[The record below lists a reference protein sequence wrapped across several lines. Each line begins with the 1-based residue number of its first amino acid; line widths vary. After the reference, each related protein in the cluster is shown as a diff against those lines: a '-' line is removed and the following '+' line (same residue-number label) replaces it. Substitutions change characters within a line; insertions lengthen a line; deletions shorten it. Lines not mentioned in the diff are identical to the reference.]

1 MLTKLC
7 SFYTILDFYNL
18 LCSGYAW
25 ILPSFH
31 DVFYKIFCLDWL
43 ASTNNELSVGRGIEK
58 WSGGQLIKRIIWL
71 LKTREDASHLSSFL
85 QYWSIYALIL
95 FVLLLCCYPAS
106 TYAAPQQHQGRL
118 FWIICKRLK
127 VRGKAGR
134 LQLIQNSA
142 PSVALGR
149 QCCIRIVVHWW
160 NMGPSI

>member
-58 WSGGQLIKRIIWL
+58 WSGGQLIKRITYLVVKDSRRCIP
-71 LKTREDASHLSSFL
+71 SV
-85 QYWSIYALIL
+85 L
-95 FVLLLCCYPAS
+95 FSAVLVNLCINFICTATVLLLLCIGEIAN
-106 TYAAPQQHQGRL
+106 
-118 FWIICKRLK
+118 FF
-127 VRGKAGR
+127 RGKVFIFFEQVLR
-134 LQLIQNSA
+134 SFN
-142 PSVALGR
+142 
-149 QCCIRIVVHWW
+149 
-160 NMGPSI
+160 N